1 MKNNIYHKIF
11 QLRKEIGTI
20 SKDASNPF
28 YRSKYF
34 DINSLIKQLDPLLEK
49 HKICLVQ
56 PITDEYVRTVLV
68 DLDGGSIESSLKL
81 SKGLD
86 AQKKGSEITYYRRY
100 TLASLLGLQAV
111 DDDGNLAVKE
121 KPKPKPKDW
130 LLKKNDIKNCEN
142 AIISGKYT
150 IKDIKEKWNMSD
162 DIEKQLN
169 NLIINKN
176 Q

>member
-81 SKGLD
+81 TKGLD
-86 AQKKGSEITYYRRY
+86 AQKKRF
-100 TLASLLGLQAV
+100 
-111 DDDGNLAVKE
+111 
-121 KPKPKPKDW
+121 
-130 LLKKNDIKNCEN
+130 
-142 AIISGKYT
+142 
-150 IKDIKEKWNMSD
+150 
-162 DIEKQLN
+162 
-169 NLIINKN
+169 
-176 Q
+176 